1 MTCVTHAQNTEETWE
16 SAEVFTHSSSPSPPE
31 TLETLTLTHAMRDTT
46 YYVALKSV
54 DALGNISALSN
65 VVQVPQVD
73 TLPPDAVIDL
83 AVDDTGEDWIRLSWT
98 ATGDDGQQGQASAVH
113 IRLAPTLNQLK
124 GWEQAI
130 DIPNSLQPSLA
141 GTKDSFTITGLKP
154 DSTFFVAL
162 KSVDDFGNTSDMSNI
177 VRASTKDAE
186 PPAPITD
193 LRVVSSESG
202 NIFLEWTAVGEDGMQ
217 GQAKTYD
224 LRYAPD
230 PVTLQNW
237 NTLQAA
243 SRPTSSSRLVHG
255 KP

>member
-1 MTCVTHAQNTEETWE
+1 MTDLVIEELRPDKFTLNWTAPQDFGEDSSQVSRYDLRYARTEITEETWE
-16 SAEVFTHSSSPSPPE
+16 SAEVFTHSLSPSPPE

-141 GTKDSFTITGLKP
+141 GTKDH
-154 DSTFFVAL
+154 
-162 KSVDDFGNTSDMSNI
+162 
-177 VRASTKDAE
+177 
-186 PPAPITD
+186 
-193 LRVVSSESG
+193 SSPS
-202 NIFLEWTAVGEDGMQ
+202 
-217 GQAKTYD
+217 
-224 LRYAPD
+224 
-230 PVTLQNW
+230 
-237 NTLQAA
+237 
-243 SRPTSSSRLVHG
+243 LV
-255 KP
+255 